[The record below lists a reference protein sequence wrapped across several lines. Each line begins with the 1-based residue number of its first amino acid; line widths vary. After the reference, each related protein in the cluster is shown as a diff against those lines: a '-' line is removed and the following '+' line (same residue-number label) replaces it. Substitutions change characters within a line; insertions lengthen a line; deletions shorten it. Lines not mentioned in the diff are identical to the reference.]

1 MNYGKNGLMGPM
13 LIAAP
18 LTSSEKEVDLK
29 GRSPWVGLYRTL
41 WFQFLVSEPGGFVC
55 PVTPRHPLYTCT
67 ASFNLEQSWGKFFTV
82 ICAVSYIQN
91 FLKRSKARHVENS
104 STRIA
109 WATVHMVT
117 SVLFYEG
124 AVEMSSPC
132 GHCNCLPPVTL
143 IPCLLESLHHRSP
156 TCCHTVTCML
166 S

>member
-67 ASFNLEQSWGKFFTV
+67 ASFNLEQSWGK
-82 ICAVSYIQN
+82 
-91 FLKRSKARHVENS
+91 
-104 STRIA
+104 
-109 WATVHMVT
+109 
-117 SVLFYEG
+117 VLH
-124 AVEMSSPC
+124 SD
-132 GHCNCLPPVTL
+132 L
-143 IPCLLESLHHRSP
+143 
-156 TCCHTVTCML
+156 CC
-166 S
+166 